1 MGTPQSWVEI
11 RRLVSAA
18 RPRWAPVETQGNTD
32 DQGVLS
38 RDAVQAYRAMHK
50 RGIPLVRISHHPVSG
65 YIVTTTPI

>member
-32 DQGVLS
+32 DQGAVS
-38 RDAVQAYRAMHK
+38 RDAVHAYRAMQK
-50 RGIPLVRISHHPVSG
+50 RGYLAGVYQPPHG
-65 YIVTTTPI
+65 